1 MDFDYD
7 ENDLENKYDKYNN
20 WEIRIDN
27 EPINTFDNKYD
38 AIDSLIEEINILYN
52 DDAEKVLIDEYIDY
66 DDLINELINMSSYDF
81 YEYISCMKSK
91 LELDND
97 IRLIC
102 LNDDEPEF
110 GEL

>member
-7 ENDLENKYDKYNN
+7 ENDYDTEYDEYDI

-52 DDAEKVLIDEYIDY
+52 DDAEKILIDEYIDY

-81 YEYISCMKSK
+81 YEYISCMK
-91 LELDND
+91 N
-97 IRLIC
+97 I
-102 LNDDEPEF
+102 
-110 GEL
+110 